1 MSGSLIAW
9 IVVGLIA
16 GWLAKMIS
24 PGSERGGLLM
34 TLIIGVI
41 GALVGGALFNLFGA
55 SRATGITLYSIL
67 VATVGA
73 VVFLWV
79 WKMLAGRRLA

>member
-1 MSGSLIAW
+1 MSFLAW

-24 PGSERGGLLM
+24 PGPERGGLLM
-34 TLIIGVI
+34 TLVIGVI
-41 GALVGGALFNLFGA
+41 GALVGGVLFNYFGR
-55 SRATGITLYSIL
+55 SGVTGITLYSIL

-79 WKMLAGRRLA
+79 WKMLAARRLA

>member
-1 MSGSLIAW
+1 MSLLAW

-24 PGSERGGLLM
+24 PGPERGGLLV

-41 GALVGGALFNLFGA
+41 GALVGGVLFNYFGR
-55 SRATGITLYSIL
+55 SGATGITLYSIL
-67 VATVGA
+67 IATVGA

>member
-1 MSGSLIAW
+1 
-9 IVVGLIA
+9 
-16 GWLAKMIS
+16 
-24 PGSERGGLLM
+24 M

-41 GALVGGALFNLFGA
+41 GALVGGALFNYFGR
-55 SRATGITLYSIL
+55 SGATGITLYSIL

-79 WKMLAGRRLA
+79 WKMLAGRRTA

>member
-24 PGSERGGLLM
+24 PGPERGGLLM

-55 SRATGITLYSIL
+55 ARATGISLYSIL

>member
-1 MSGSLIAW
+1 MNLLAW

-24 PGSERGGLLM
+24 PGPERGGLLM

-41 GALVGGALFNLFGA
+41 GALVGGALFNLFGR
-55 SRATGITLYSIL
+55 SGVTGITLYSIL

>member
-1 MSGSLIAW
+1 MSLVAW

-24 PGSERGGLLM
+24 PGPERGGLLV

-41 GALVGGALFNLFGA
+41 GALVGGVLFNYFGR
-55 SRATGITLYSIL
+55 SGATGITLYSIL

>member
-1 MSGSLIAW
+1 LAW

-16 GWLAKMIS
+16 GWLAKIIS
-24 PGSERGGLLM
+24 PGPERGGLLM

-41 GALVGGALFNLFGA
+41 GALVGGALFNLFG
-55 SRATGITLYSIL
+55 RTGATGITPYSIL

-79 WKMLAGRRLA
+79 WKMLAARRLA

>member
-1 MSGSLIAW
+1 VSLLAW

-24 PGSERGGLLM
+24 PGPERGGLLV

-41 GALVGGALFNLFGA
+41 GALVGGVLFNYFGR
-55 SRATGITLYSIL
+55 SGATGITLYSIL

>member
-1 MSGSLIAW
+1 MSLLAW

-24 PGSERGGLLM
+24 PGPERGGLLV

-41 GALVGGALFNLFGA
+41 GALVGGVLFNYFGR
-55 SRATGITLYSIL
+55 SGATGITLYSIL

>member
-1 MSGSLIAW
+1 MSLLAW

-16 GWLAKMIS
+16 GWLAKVIS
-24 PGSERGGLLM
+24 PGPERGGLLM

-41 GALVGGALFNLFGA
+41 GALVGGAIFNLFGQ
-55 SRATGITLYSIL
+55 SGATGITLYSIL

-73 VVFLWV
+73 VAFLWV
-79 WKMLAGRRLA
+79 WKMLAARRLA

>member
-1 MSGSLIAW
+1 MGLLAW

-16 GWLAKMIS
+16 GWLAKIIS
-24 PGSERGGLLM
+24 PGPERGGLLM

-41 GALVGGALFNLFGA
+41 GALVGGALFNLFG
-55 SRATGITLYSIL
+55 RTGATGITPYSIL

-79 WKMLAGRRLA
+79 WKMLAARRLA

>member
-1 MSGSLIAW
+1 MSILAW

-24 PGSERGGLLM
+24 PGPERSGLLM

-41 GALVGGALFNLFGA
+41 GAVVGGWVFNYFG
-55 SRATGITLYSIL
+55 RAGTTGITLYSIL

-73 VVFLWV
+73 VVFLSV
-79 WKMLAGRRLA
+79 WKMVAGRRTV

>member
-1 MSGSLIAW
+1 MNLLAW

-24 PGSERGGLLM
+24 PGPERGGLLM

-41 GALVGGALFNLFGA
+41 GALVGGALFNLFGR
-55 SRATGITLYSIL
+55 SGATGITLYSIL

>member
-24 PGSERGGLLM
+24 PGPERGGLLV

>member
-1 MSGSLIAW
+1 MSLVAW

-24 PGSERGGLLM
+24 PGPERGGLMM

-41 GALVGGALFNLFGA
+41 GALVGGALFNYFGR
-55 SRATGITLYSIL
+55 SGATGITLYSIL

-79 WKMLAGRRLA
+79 WKMLAGRRTA

>member
-1 MSGSLIAW
+1 MGLLAW

-16 GWLAKMIS
+16 GWLAKIIS
-24 PGSERGGLLM
+24 PGPERGGLLM

-41 GALVGGALFNLFGA
+41 GALVGGALFNLFG
-55 SRATGITLYSIL
+55 RTGATGITPYSIL
-67 VATVGA
+67 VATIGA

-79 WKMLAGRRLA
+79 WKMLAARRLA

>member
-1 MSGSLIAW
+1 VSLVAW

-24 PGSERGGLLM
+24 PGPERGGLMM

-41 GALVGGALFNLFGA
+41 GALVGGALFNYFGR
-55 SRATGITLYSIL
+55 SGATGITLYSIL

>member
-1 MSGSLIAW
+1 VSFLAW

-24 PGSERGGLLM
+24 PGPERGGLLM
-34 TLIIGVI
+34 TLVIGVV
-41 GALVGGALFNLFGA
+41 GALVGGALFNYFGR
-55 SRATGITLYSIL
+55 SGATGITLYSVL
-67 VATVGA
+67 VATIGA

-79 WKMLAGRRLA
+79 WKALAARRLA

>member
-1 MSGSLIAW
+1 MGLLAW

-16 GWLAKMIS
+16 GWLAKVIS
-24 PGSERGGLLM
+24 PGPERGGLLM

-41 GALVGGALFNLFGA
+41 GALVGGALFNLFGR
-55 SRATGITLYSIL
+55 SGATGITTYSIL

-79 WKMLAGRRLA
+79 WKMLAARRLA

>member
-1 MSGSLIAW
+1 MSLLAW

-16 GWLAKMIS
+16 GWLAKIIS
-24 PGSERGGLLM
+24 PGPERGGLLM

-41 GALVGGALFNLFGA
+41 GALVGGALFNLFG
-55 SRATGITLYSIL
+55 RTGATGITPYSIL

-79 WKMLAGRRLA
+79 WKMLAARRLA

>member
-1 MSGSLIAW
+1 MSILAW

-24 PGSERGGLLM
+24 PGPERSGLLM

-41 GALVGGALFNLFGA
+41 GAVVGGWLFNYFG
-55 SRATGITLYSIL
+55 RAGTTGITLYSIL

-73 VVFLWV
+73 VVLLSV
-79 WKMLAGRRLA
+79 WKMVAGRRTV

>member
-1 MSGSLIAW
+1 MSLLAW

-24 PGSERGGLLM
+24 PGPERGGLLV

-41 GALVGGALFNLFGA
+41 GALVGGVLFNYFGR
-55 SRATGITLYSIL
+55 SGATGITLYSIL

-79 WKMLAGRRLA
+79 WKMLAGGRLA